1 VIVNRTKKTNK
12 IKKKMK
18 NTIKLNINYDLNKIV
33 ELHNDLKKTTK
44 KSSSKNLNTFTQKEV
59 EQILD
64 SIAEKL
70 TITDNNITLIL
81 VAGVL
86 QLGGSNQKSGN
97 AVSYNLG
104 EYSLSSQQLNN
115 FIKKVVKNGTNRQLA
130 RTIANEIAEI
140 ALAINIPGDLHT
152 QMLLEYPNLSDTEK
166 TWCSNF
172 QTQNPNCP
180 ENVRKWLV
188 ENFRSRFNR

>member
-1 VIVNRTKKTNK
+1 
-12 IKKKMK
+12 MK
-18 NTIKLNINYDLNKIV
+18 HTIKLNINYDLNKIV
-33 ELHNDLKKTTK
+33 TLHNDLKKTTK
-44 KSSSKNLNTFTQKEV
+44 KSNSKNLNKFTQKEV

-64 SIAEKL
+64 LITEKL

-81 VAGVL
+81 VAAVL

-97 AVSYNLG
+97 AVTYNLG

-130 RTIANEIAEI
+130 RTIADEIAKI

-152 QMLLEYPNLSDTEK
+152 QMLLEYPNSSDTEK
-166 TWCSNF
+166 VWCSNF

>member
-1 VIVNRTKKTNK
+1 
-12 IKKKMK
+12 MK
-18 NTIKLNINYDLNKIV
+18 NTIKLNVNYDLNKII

-44 KSSSKNLNTFTQKEV
+44 KSNSKNLNKFTQKEV

-64 SIAEKL
+64 LITEKL

-115 FIKKVVKNGTNRQLA
+115 FIKKIVKNGTNRQLA
-130 RTIANEIAEI
+130 RTIADEIAEI

-152 QMLLEYPNLSDTEK
+152 QMLLEYPNSSDIEK
-166 TWCSNF
+166 VWCSNF

>member
-1 VIVNRTKKTNK
+1 
-12 IKKKMK
+12 MK
-18 NTIKLNINYDLNKIV
+18 HTIKLNINYDLNKIV
-33 ELHNDLKKTTK
+33 TLHNYLKK
-44 KSSSKNLNTFTQKEV
+44 SYSKNLNKFTQKEV

-64 SIAEKL
+64 LITEKL

-97 AVSYNLG
+97 AVTYNLG

-115 FIKKVVKNGTNRQLA
+115 FIKKIVKNGTNRQLA
-130 RTIANEIAEI
+130 RTIADEIAEI

-152 QMLLEYPNLSDTEK
+152 QMLLEYPNISDTEK
-166 TWCSNF
+166 AWCSNF

>member
-1 VIVNRTKKTNK
+1 
-12 IKKKMK
+12 MK

-44 KSSSKNLNTFTQKEV
+44 KSNSKNLNKFTQKEV

-64 SIAEKL
+64 SITEKL
-70 TITDNNITLIL
+70 TITDNSITLIL

-86 QLGGSNQKSGN
+86 QIGGSNQKSGN

-130 RTIANEIAEI
+130 RTIADEIAEI

-180 ENVRKWLV
+180 KNVRKWLV

>member
-1 VIVNRTKKTNK
+1 MKK
-12 IKKKMK
+12 
-18 NTIKLNINYDLNKIV
+18 TIKLNKNYDLNKIV
-33 ELHNDLKKTTK
+33 ELHSELKKNTR
-44 KSSSKNLNTFTQKEV
+44 KSNSKNLNKFTEDEV
-59 EQILD
+59 IKITNLITE
-64 SIAEKL
+64 SL
-70 TITDNNITLIL
+70 TIRDDNITMILI
-81 VAGVL
+81 AGVL
-86 QLGGSNQKSGN
+86 QLGGSNQKAGN

-115 FIKKVVKNGTNRQLA
+115 FIKKITKNGTNRQLA
-130 RTIANEIAEI
+130 RTLADEIAEI
-140 ALAINIPGDLHT
+140 AIALNIPGDLHN
-152 QMLLEYPNLSDTEK
+152 QMLLEFPNLSETEK

>member
-1 VIVNRTKKTNK
+1 
-12 IKKKMK
+12 MK

-44 KSSSKNLNTFTQKEV
+44 KSNSKNLNKFTQKEV

-64 SIAEKL
+64 SIIEKL

-81 VAGVL
+81 IAGVL

-104 EYSLSSQQLNN
+104 VFFFSS
-115 FIKKVVKNGTNRQLA
+115 T
-130 RTIANEIAEI
+130 
-140 ALAINIPGDLHT
+140 
-152 QMLLEYPNLSDTEK
+152 
-166 TWCSNF
+166 
-172 QTQNPNCP
+172 
-180 ENVRKWLV
+180 
-188 ENFRSRFNR
+188 